1 MIRDYLT
8 VVFLAVMMG
17 VSYELFVF
25 PNAFAPA
32 GLNGLA
38 TMVQYVFHV
47 NIGYVSLLV
56 NLPLIFLAWRALN
69 PDYARKSLLYVLVFS
84 GVTLALGRMDLSGIA
99 YSGGYSRLLGPV
111 AAGVV
116 SGTVYGWIIRLNGST
131 GGTDIVAAWM
141 HKLRPEASLVWLI
154 FGLNASVA
162 VLSFFVYG
170 CQFEPVILCLIYCY
184 LTSTIGDH
192 ILKGYQTALKF
203 EVVTRQADQLS
214 ARLLRELHHG
224 VTVLPARGMYSDT
237 PRNLLI
243 CVVNRSQIAR
253 FQEILR
259 EFSDAFAY
267 VSTVNETVGNFKQV
281 VPKAETE
288 GRTAGETTAVPQ
300 SKT

>member
-25 PNAFAPA
+25 PNAFSPA

-38 TMVQYVFHV
+38 TMVQYMFHV
-47 NIGYVSLLV
+47 NIGYVSLLM

-84 GVTLALGRMDLSGIA
+84 GVTLALGRMDLSEIA

-141 HKLRPEASLVWLI
+141 HKLRP
-154 FGLNASVA
+154 
-162 VLSFFVYG
+162 
-170 CQFEPVILCLIYCY
+170 
-184 LTSTIGDH
+184 
-192 ILKGYQTALKF
+192 
-203 EVVTRQADQLS
+203 
-214 ARLLRELHHG
+214 
-224 VTVLPARGMYSDT
+224 
-237 PRNLLI
+237 
-243 CVVNRSQIAR
+243 
-253 FQEILR
+253 
-259 EFSDAFAY
+259 
-267 VSTVNETVGNFKQV
+267 
-281 VPKAETE
+281 
-288 GRTAGETTAVPQ
+288 
-300 SKT
+300 

>member
-1 MIRDYLT
+1 MKKRTIIREYLIVT
-8 VVFLAVMMG
+8 ALAVLMG
-17 VSYELFVF
+17 LSYELFVF

-38 TMVQYVFHV
+38 TMVQYVFHL
-47 NIGYVSLLV
+47 NIGYFSLLV
-56 NLPLIFLAWRALN
+56 NIPLIFLAWRELN
-69 PDYARKSLLYVLVFS
+69 PDFARKTLLFVLVFS
-84 GVTLALGRMDLSGIA
+84 GVTLTLSRMDLTGIA
-99 YSGGYSRLLGPV
+99 YSSGYSGLLGPV

-116 SGTVYGWIIRLNGST
+116 SGTIYGLAIRLNGST
-131 GGTDIVAAWM
+131 GGTDIVAAWI

-162 VLSFFVYG
+162 TLSFFVYG
-170 CQFEPVILCLIYCY
+170 CRFEPVILCLIYCY
-184 LTSTIGDH
+184 LASTIGDR

-203 EVVTRQADQLS
+203 EVVTQQADALS
-214 ARLLRELHHG
+214 ARLLRDLHHG

-243 CVVNRSQIAR
+243 CVVNRSQIVR

-259 EFSDAFAY
+259 DFPDAFAY

-281 VPKAETE
+281 PREEHLLERDAARK
-288 GRTAGETTAVPQ
+288 
-300 SKT
+300 

>member
-47 NIGYVSLLV
+47 NIGYVSLLM

-69 PDYARKSLLYVLVFS
+69 PDYARKSLLYVLAFS
-84 GVTLALGRMDLSGIA
+84 GVTLALGRMDLSEIA

-281 VPKAETE
+281 ASRAETE
-288 GRTAGETTAVPQ
+288 DGIHREMAAVPQ
-300 SKT
+300 PKT